1 MKQYKIVKREF
12 SKKHECG
19 IFNDYEWTNTTTI
32 AEFNVD
38 SEEYMNVITFFNNL
52 IPHSEQIYIC
62 SRSKAESFIGYWLYD
77 SEDNSLHAIYK
88 EAI

>member
-12 SKKHECG
+12 SKNHECG
-19 IFNDYEWTNTTTI
+19 IFNDYKWLNTITI

-38 SEEYMNVITFFNNL
+38 EEEYMNVLTFFNNL
-52 IPHSEQIYIC
+52 IPHSEQIYNC
-62 SRSKAESFIGYWLYD
+62 SRSRAESFVGYWLYD

-88 EAI
+88 EVI